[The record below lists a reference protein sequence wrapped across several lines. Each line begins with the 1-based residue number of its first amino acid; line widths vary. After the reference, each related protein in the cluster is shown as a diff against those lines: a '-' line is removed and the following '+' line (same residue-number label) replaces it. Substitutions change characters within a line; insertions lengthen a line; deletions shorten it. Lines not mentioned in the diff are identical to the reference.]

1 MNNMD
6 HLPDGNIV
14 SNGVKIHFSRAGVV
28 GKPPLVLVHGFTD
41 NGLCW
46 SRTRMALERD
56 FDIVMVDSRNHGQ
69 SGPGEAG
76 IGELAADLAAVVTA
90 LGFDRCFV
98 LGHSVGASIATGF
111 AGNYPRLVSRLILED
126 PPWTKAL
133 PDDEDDAVLMA
144 RRKGFRKYVT
154 SMKQKTESEIM
165 AYGKSLHTTWHED
178 EFPAWA
184 ESKKQ
189 VLPEAMDLLDT
200 GDWTELVPKIACP
213 ALLLY
218 ADNDDGFDGMVTEAM
233 AGRVEGLNANIKVHH
248 VKGAGHNLRREQFGS
263 FIAAVREFLA
273 E

>member
-184 ESKKQ
+184 SQKSRFC
-189 VLPEAMDLLDT
+189 LRPWTFWTLAT
-200 GDWTELVPKIACP
+200 GLNWYRRSQCP